1 MSKRETVTRK
11 AVTMKLWNR
20 VLANAR
26 ARGLYSD
33 GDSIL
38 LAVSGGP
45 DSVAMLDFFAGQ
57 ARTHRLKLHVCHVN
71 HRLRGKAA
79 DADAAFVKRLAGA
92 YGISVS
98 ILSADVKKLAEKAGT
113 GVEHAARTARYR
125 LLADTALKR
134 KCVLVATAHHS
145 DDHAETIL
153 LNLLRGTE
161 PKGLLG
167 IPEKR
172 LLRKRGKRRVDI
184 IRPMLAVSRKEIG
197 EYLKLNGLPS
207 RKDHTNEDEHYTRNW
222 IRKTLLPILE
232 KKQPRLRA
240 HLAVLSRK
248 LSSLIKHSK
257 SLI

>member
-1 MSKRETVTRK
+1 
-11 AVTMKLWNR
+11 MKLWNR

-26 ARGLYSD
+26 ERGLYAD

-45 DSVAMLDFFAGQ
+45 DSVVMLDFFAGQ
-57 ARTHRLKLHVCHVN
+57 ARSHRLKLFVCHVN

-79 DADAAFVKRLAGA
+79 DADAAFVKKLAAG
-92 YGISVS
+92 YGIPASV
-98 ILSADVKKLAEKAGT
+98 LSADVKKLAEKAGT

-125 LLADTALKR
+125 LLAETAMKR
-134 KCVLVATAHHS
+134 KCSLVATAHHS

-167 IPEKR
+167 IPERR
-172 LLRKRGKRRVDI
+172 LLCRRGRRRVDI
-184 IRPMLAVSRKEIG
+184 IRPMLAVSRKEIE
-197 EYLKLNGLPS
+197 EYLKFNGLSS

-222 IRKTLLPILE
+222 IRRTLLPLLE
-232 KKQPRLRA
+232 KKQPQLRA
-240 HLAVLSRK
+240 HLSDLSRK
-248 LSSLIKHSK
+248 LAPLITGGRAAFFKTGRRWRR
-257 SLI
+257 